1 MTPLPRLL
9 GEGRVTD
16 AVRLPVLAVGQA
28 AALGIGAFATR
39 DAFAALHGG
48 AVPGPGVLGAL
59 VAAGVA
65 AGGVELLARRRGEAL
80 GQHYA
85 RALRQAL
92 YGHVAGMDRRT
103 LAARRLGGLSLRF
116 VGDLTAAR
124 LWFGRGLPRL
134 IAGAVVLPAAALVLW
149 LLDPRLML
157 AAGVPLALSLAG
169 MAALAVGMQGLQ
181 TRLRGRR
188 AALSVA
194 AMERL
199 AMAADL
205 DLLARTDR
213 ELQAMEAEG
222 AEVEAVAVARATRV
236 GLVRLVPQAGAAVG
250 AAAVLWTAGAG
261 GIAPATAAAGLSVLA
276 ILVLPLREF
285 APAWDAYCG
294 WAAARD
300 RARALLALPSRRRD
314 VLPRGHAV
322 ALALDHLAV
331 GTATVSAE
339 VPAGGVLAIVG
350 PPGSGK
356 SQLAGIIAGLDRA
369 AGGRVLYDG
378 AEAPL
383 PRIAALT
390 DRPAILQGSLRRA
403 LTLGIDPRPP
413 ATEVRR
419 VARAFGLSALVNHG
433 GLTDFRVGEA
443 GRTVSAGEMLRIG
456 LARIALARPDLVVL
470 DSPALSADP
479 EAPAL
484 VARLR
489 TEAAAT
495 LVVAGVAGI
504 AAPDA
509 PLPDATVRLERRTV
523 SRPAPTS
530 DWSDP

>member
-1 MTPLPRLL
+1 MTPLPRILE
-9 GEGRVTD
+9 EGRVTD
-16 AVRLPVLAVGQA
+16 AVLLPVLAVGQA
-28 AALGIGAFATR
+28 AALGVGAFATR

-48 AVPGPGVLGAL
+48 AVPGPGVLAAL

-65 AGGVELLARRRGEAL
+65 AGGIELLARRRGEAL

-85 RALRQAL
+85 RALRQVL
-92 YGHVAGMDRRT
+92 YGHIAGMDRRT

-134 IAGAVVLPAAALVLW
+134 VSGAVVLPAAALVLW

-157 AAGVPLALSLAG
+157 AAGLPLVLSLAA
-169 MAALAVGMQGLQ
+169 MLVLAVGMQGLQ
-181 TRLRGRR
+181 VRLRGRR

-213 ELQAMEAEG
+213 EMQAMDAEG

-276 ILVLPLREF
+276 ILVLPMREF
-285 APAWDAYCG
+285 ATAWDAFCG
-294 WAAARD
+294 WTAARD
-300 RARALLALPSRRRD
+300 RALVLLALPSRRRK
-314 VLPRGHAV
+314 VVPRGHPVLLVLDALILGAAQISVAV
-322 ALALDHLAV
+322 R
-331 GTATVSAE
+331 
-339 VPAGGVLAIVG
+339 PGGVLAIDG

-369 AGGRVLYDG
+369 EGGRVLYDG
-378 AEAPL
+378 DEAPL

-403 LTLGIDPRPP
+403 LTLGMDPRPP

-443 GRTVSAGEMLRIG
+443 GRTLSPGQALRVE
-456 LARIALARPDLVVL
+456 LARIVLSQPDLVVL
-470 DSPALSADP
+470 DSPALAADP
-479 EAPAL
+479 DAPAL

-489 TEAAAT
+489 AETAAT
-495 LVVAGVAGI
+495 LVIVGMPGNSS
-504 AAPDA
+504 PDS
-509 PLPDATVRLERRTV
+509 TVRLERRTV